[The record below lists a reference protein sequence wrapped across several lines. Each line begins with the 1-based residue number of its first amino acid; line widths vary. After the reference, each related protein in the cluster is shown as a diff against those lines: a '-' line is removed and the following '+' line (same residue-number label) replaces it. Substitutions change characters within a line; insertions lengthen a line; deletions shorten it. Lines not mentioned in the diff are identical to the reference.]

1 LVEALERRG
10 VALSCTTLRTGAPT
24 DDTLLSPALAALEG
38 PPAWPIDLWTLNIN
52 EFAMLGATAVSSL
65 GGLRHR
71 IATWYWELSTV
82 PKSLWDQFDQVDEIW
97 VPSSF
102 VRRSFLR
109 YTRRPIHIVPTV
121 VPKFE
126 PSVNRPDVR
135 AQLGISP
142 DAVVFLFTFDF
153 NSSVARKNPLGVIEA
168 FARAFRA
175 GDQQAELVIK
185 GMNLDQSPRFE
196 RDLRQALQR
205 VNGQFISQFLSQQD
219 LADLLHAC
227 DVYVSMHRSEGFG
240 LGIAEAMA
248 LGKPVIATSY
258 SGNCDFMNSVNS
270 CPLGYRLRA
279 VRERDHEYQMGLR
292 DVYVEGAVWA
302 EPDIGE
308 AVEWMRLLAHN
319 EAIRTR
325 IGLEAA
331 RTMREGF
338 SEAAV
343 GRVAEDQLVAT
354 YDRLP
359 KYRDMTTATMTN

>member
-1 LVEALERRG
+1 MISRERPGVNAFGDWSSTTGLAQAGRRLVDALERRG

-142 DAVVFLFTFDF
+142 DAVMFLFTFDF

-168 FARAFRA
+168 FAQAFRA
-175 GDQQAELVIK
+175 GDQRAELVIK

-205 VNGQFISQFLSQQD
+205 VNGQFISQFLVP
-219 LADLLHAC
+219 A
-227 DVYVSMHRSEGFG
+227 G
-240 LGIAEAMA
+240 
-248 LGKPVIATSY
+248 P
-258 SGNCDFMNSVNS
+258 SG
-270 CPLGYRLRA
+270 PLSRL
-279 VRERDHEYQMGLR
+279 
-292 DVYVEGAVWA
+292 
-302 EPDIGE
+302 
-308 AVEWMRLLAHN
+308 
-319 EAIRTR
+319 
-325 IGLEAA
+325 
-331 RTMREGF
+331 
-338 SEAAV
+338 
-343 GRVAEDQLVAT
+343 
-354 YDRLP
+354 
-359 KYRDMTTATMTN
+359 